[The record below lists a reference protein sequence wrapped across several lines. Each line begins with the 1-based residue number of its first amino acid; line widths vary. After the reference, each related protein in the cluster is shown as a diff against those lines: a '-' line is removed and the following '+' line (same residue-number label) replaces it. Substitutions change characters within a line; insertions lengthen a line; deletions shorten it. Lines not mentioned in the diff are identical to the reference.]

1 MQKEVAQHS
10 MSAKRIGV
18 MGGMFDPVHTGHV
31 AIALRAIECL
41 QLDHVRLVP
50 CHIPNHRDSAIV
62 SARDRLAMLQLV
74 ASEYPQLI
82 VDDRE
87 CLRNEV
93 SYTLDT
99 LISMR
104 DQFPNDKLV
113 LILGWDS
120 FCSLPNW
127 HRWQNLFDL
136 AHVAVLGRGDDNSL
150 APTALQAELSAR
162 EMTGSDVLGSSD
174 WSQIVLLD
182 GVCSSVSSTQVRK
195 RIQAGES
202 TRDLLNIKVADFIRQ
217 NNLYASSAR
226 A

>member
-1 MQKEVAQHS
+1 MP
-10 MSAKRIGV
+10 AKRIGV
-18 MGGMFDPVHTGHV
+18 MGGMFDPIHTGHV

-41 QLDHVRLVP
+41 HLDHVRLVP
-50 CHIPNHRDSAIV
+50 CHIPNHRDAANV

-74 ASEYPQLI
+74 ADEYPNLV

-99 LISMR
+99 LVSMR
-104 DQFPNDKLV
+104 EQFPSDKLV

-120 FCSLPNW
+120 FCSLPSW
-127 HRWQNLFDL
+127 HRWQKLFDL
-136 AHVAVLGRGDDNSL
+136 AHVAVLRRGGDNSIVS
-150 APTALQAELSAR
+150 PALQAELSAR
-162 EMTGSDVLGSSD
+162 EMTGSRALDSSE

-182 GVCSSVSSTQVRK
+182 GVCSSASSTQVRQ
-195 RIQAGES
+195 RIQAGEP
-202 TRDLLNIKVADFIRQ
+202 TRDLLNTKVADFIRQ

>member
-1 MQKEVAQHS
+1 

-31 AIALRAIECL
+31 TVALRAIECL

-99 LISMR
+99 LISLR
-104 DQFPNDKLV
+104 EQFPNDKLV

-120 FCSLPNW
+120 FCTLPNW
-127 HRWQNLFDL
+127 HRWQDLFDL
-136 AHVAVLGRGDDNSL
+136 AHVAVLRRGGDHSIVS
-150 APTALQAELSAR
+150 PVLQAELSAR
-162 EMTGSDVLGSSD
+162 EMRASGALDSSD

-182 GVCSSVSSTQVRK
+182 GVCSNVSSTQVRK

-202 TRDLLNIKVADFIRQ
+202 TRDLLNNKVADFIRQ
-217 NNLYASSAR
+217 NSLYASSAR